1 MTIRSGL
8 CATLAAVVTAA
19 TLTAAAA
26 PAQAA
31 SHTRACSPSASLN
44 GFSDALDKTTVDGAY
59 VGNLSSLAVDTDGRL
74 TALSDRSQLFSL
86 DRHNRPNSVLGLADE
101 NGQQLDSEGLAI
113 ERDGTRLVTSEYE
126 PSVRRYDRHGQLL
139 GQLPVPENLK
149 AYKITNRA
157 FEGLTLDG
165 RGHKLIASMEGW
177 LTKDGTDTRR
187 FQTWQRGHRGQ
198 YRVSSQFAYM
208 GDTGYGISEIAAIG
222 DGRLLVLERSFNTTV
237 GWTAHLY
244 VTDPRRAT
252 DVSSVTDLAD
262 RDQRVRFA
270 SKTLVAKLEEC
281 PSLDAPTRFPV
292 QANPLVGNIEGMAI
306 TGRRHGVLR
315 LTLVADDD
323 QSPAAITRLYGLD
336 VRLPRR

>member
-19 TLTAAAA
+19 TLTTAAA
-26 PAQAA
+26 PAQAV
-31 SHTRACSPSASLN
+31 SRTRACSSSASLN
-44 GFSDALDKTTVDGAY
+44 GFSDALDKTTVDGVY
-59 VGNLSSLAVDTDGRL
+59 VGNLSSLAVDTNGRL

-86 DRHNRPNSVLGLADE
+86 DRHNRPNGVLPLVDE

-126 PSVRRYDRHGQLL
+126 PSVRRYDRQGQLL

-149 AYKITNRA
+149 TYKVTNRA
-157 FEGLTLDG
+157 FEGLTLDD
-165 RGHKLIASMEGW
+165 RGHKLTASMEGW
-177 LTKDGTDTRR
+177 LTTDGTDTRR
-187 FQTWQRGHRGQ
+187 FQTWQRGRHAEFRTD
-198 YRVSSQFAYM
+198 RQFAYM
-208 GDTGYGISEIAAIG
+208 GDTGYGISEIAATG

-244 VTDPRRAT
+244 VADPRRAT

-262 RDQRVRFA
+262 QDQRVRFA

-323 QSPAAITRLYGLD
+323 QSPAAITRLYGMD

>member
-1 MTIRSGL
+1 MA
-8 CATLAAVVTAA
+8 AT

-31 SHTRACSPSASLN
+31 PLIHACSPSASLT
-44 GFSDALDKTTVDGAY
+44 GFSDALDKTTVGGVY
-59 VGNLSSLAVDTDGRL
+59 VGNFSSLAVDTNGRL
-74 TALSDRSQLFSL
+74 AALSDRSQLFTL
-86 DRHNRPNSVLGLADE
+86 DRHDRPDGVVALADE

-113 ERDGTRLVTSEYE
+113 QRDGTRLVTSEFE
-126 PSVRRYDRHGQLL
+126 PSVRRYDRRGQLL

-149 AYKITNRA
+149 TYRITNRT

-165 RGHKLIASMEGW
+165 RTLTASMEGW
-177 LTKDGTDTRR
+177 LTTDGADTRR
-187 FQTWQRGHRGQ
+187 FQTWRRGPHGEFHVDR
-198 YRVSSQFAYM
+198 QFAYM

-222 DGRLLVLERSFNTTV
+222 DGRLLVLERSFNYTV

-244 VTDPRRAT
+244 VADPRRAT
-252 DVSSVTDLAD
+252 DVSRVAQLAD

-270 SKTLVAKLEEC
+270 SKTLVTKLEEC

-292 QANPLVGNIEGMAI
+292 QANPLVGNVEGMAI